1 MAIPLY
7 KLHGV
12 HLCPVFK
19 IPVLC
24 FQIIVL
30 KRCFCNFVL
39 QVKQEYWQ
47 KNMAFDLQFIT
58 EKYSETTVLA
68 ISPKIPRLIKS
79 QPKSWPENRCRS
91 KATPSQC

>member
-1 MAIPLY
+1 MNGLNAVPLY
-7 KLHGV
+7 KLRGV

-47 KNMAFDLQFIT
+47 KNMAFDLEFIT

-68 ISPKIPRLIKS
+68 ISPKIVNQVTAKKLARK
-79 QPKSWPENRCRS
+79 QM
-91 KATPSQC
+91 